1 MTSQIK
7 LAATEISKS
16 RLTSMWPLMH
26 NAVNARKTK
35 ACSFLKLFTASLLHH
50 VPRLHILPWS
60 RFSLLKPDLETTD
73 QGPLRS
79 DQTEIFRSLYAIRLN
94 GIRLDV
100 TPTIGFFS
108 AFIIASVTTVGT
120 GKAHALRVT
129 EFPKM
134 AIAQQRKKAASPK
147 RSDLSGQ
154 YVPRISGDR

>member
-60 RFSLLKPDLETTD
+60 RFSLLKPELETTD

-79 DQTEIFRSLYAIRLN
+79 DQTEIFRSLYAIRPN
-94 GIRLDV
+94 GIRLDI
-100 TPTIGFFS
+100 TPTLGFFS
-108 AFIIASVTTVGT
+108 AFIIASGTTVGT
-120 GKAHALRVT
+120 GNAHALRVT
-129 EFPKM
+129 EFPKN
-134 AIAQQRKKAASPK
+134 AHRSTKKKGRLP
-147 RSDLSGQ
+147 
-154 YVPRISGDR
+154 

>member
-1 MTSQIK
+1 MHSTR
-7 LAATEISKS
+7 ERS
-16 RLTSMWPLMH
+16 RH
-26 NAVNARKTK
+26 AVSLSYALRV
-35 ACSFLKLFTASLLHH
+35 SFITFTAPLSTLEPFF
-50 VPRLHILPWS
+50 VDRT
-60 RFSLLKPDLETTD
+60 RFGNNRS
-73 QGPLRS
+73 GPLRS